1 MTKNWRAMAQAQ
13 GFDLSAAEWE
23 RVAPSLDALDQAF
36 RPLVAPITA
45 GAEPAFRFCAEE
57 DAE

>member
-13 GFDLSAAEWE
+13 GLDLSADEWE
-23 RVAPSLDALDQAF
+23 RVAPALDALDQAF
-36 RPLVAPITA
+36 RPLAGQITA
-45 GAEPAFRFCAEE
+45 GVEPAFQFCAEE